1 MIRSAL
7 KGPVGWGNWTPDW
20 FQGLPV
26 LDFLFLLV
34 LLFNDLFKPHMF
46 FVMICRE
53 RERSDNGFYKLLV
66 AVLEASRAVWVR
78 LSRWSGLMFSG
89 ML

>member
-53 RERSDNGFYKLLV
+53 RERDQTMVST
-66 AVLEASRAVWVR
+66 S
-78 LSRWSGLMFSG
+78 S
-89 ML
+89 